1 MMQLSLAAG
10 AVLLPVVGSEFA
22 LARAKL
28 QTALGRVLLVW
39 LASCLA
45 ATVWLGRDGSVGVV
59 PVTIFFGGAF
69 LVWFG
74 VRSHIESSILLRMLV
89 LLRGRSLS
97 DSRLVD
103 EYNARYGESM
113 RVAELCRGGL
123 VETGVDGLQLTA
135 RGKTVLF
142 LVSKLR

>member
-1 MMQLSLAAG
+1 MTQLSLAAG
-10 AVLLPVVGSEFA
+10 AVLVPVVGSEFA
-22 LARAKL
+22 LAGTKL
-28 QTALGRVLLVW
+28 QTALGRVLAVW
-39 LASCLA
+39 LASYLA
-45 ATVWLGRDGSVGVV
+45 ATVWVVRDTRAGIIAL
-59 PVTIFFGGAF
+59 TILFGGAF

-89 LLRGRSLS
+89 LLRGRPMN
-97 DSRLVD
+97 DSRLVH
-103 EYNARYGESM
+103 EYNALYGESM

-123 VETGVDGLQLTA
+123 VEKRGERVQVTT